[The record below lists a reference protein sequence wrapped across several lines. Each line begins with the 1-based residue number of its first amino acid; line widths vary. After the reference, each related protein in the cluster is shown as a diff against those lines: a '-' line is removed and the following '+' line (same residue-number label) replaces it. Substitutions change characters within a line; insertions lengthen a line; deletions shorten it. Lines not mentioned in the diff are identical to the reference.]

1 MRWQSNGN
9 GNLWVRGQFDTIRAI
24 NFASLMGT
32 NAQAGTTIRI
42 RLGMSQE
49 QVDGL
54 AAYDSGIQPLI
65 SPAVTRSDGVYHS
78 HLEIPSVQSVFWWR
92 IDIGGHVG
100 DFSASALIFGEKR
113 EPEHFYNRDR
123 EIGFQD
129 LGGLEVARNG
139 VVAET
144 PGVLLRTLLFRL
156 QWVSDDEYK
165 RVWSPMMEVKGKR
178 QVTYWCFDPQADENR
193 QDMTFLGFMVRDMFK
208 RGNDFPRANQ
218 MDFQFQALDFRTGP
232 ALPLPISAPAP
243 EPSLVLDFAT
253 LETVFVRGPGDA
265 QLRPRAFSPFITFT
279 RPSAA
284 TRINAAGQIESVAAG
299 VPRLGFD
306 PVTLQPRGLLIEGQ
320 RTNLLL
326 RSAEFDNA
334 SWGKSG
340 AGTGSA
346 PVVTPNVAVAPDG
359 TMSVDRVDFNRGA
372 GNALAD
378 RSTLVLSSITV
389 VSATSYVGSF
399 WVAAATPSDVGKQ
412 IGFRHVGNNQ
422 YQVITL
428 TAELQRVSTVE
439 TSATTGAIFEIS
451 SRGTVTTSNQVS
463 ILIWGAQLEAGAFAS
478 SYIPTQASQVT
489 RTADSATITGANFT
503 DWYRQDEGTLLVD
516 FRFNGIIQDRSAAA
530 LFASVQ
536 EYITVNLLPAFAS
549 NIQSRGISQHNASFS
564 FVPNA
569 SQRVAIAYRT
579 NDSAAS
585 FNGSTPITDTQVELP
600 IGINRL
606 SIGSIGQS
614 SILTGHIRRIRYW
627 PQRLS
632 NAQLQELTA

>member
-54 AAYDSGIQPLI
+54 ATYDSGIQPLI

-78 HLEIPSVQSVFWWR
+78 HLEIPAVQSVFWWR

-279 RPSAA
+279 RQSAA

-320 RTNLLL
+320 RTNLVLNSL
-326 RSAEFDNA
+326 INA
-334 SWGKSG
+334 SNLATQS
-340 AGTGSA
+340 
-346 PVVTPNVAVAPDG
+346 VTV
-359 TMSVDRVDFNRGA
+359 R
-372 GNALAD
+372 
-378 RSTLVLSSITV
+378 
-389 VSATSYVGSF
+389 
-399 WVAAATPSDVGKQ
+399 AAA
-412 IGFRHVGNNQ
+412 H
-422 YQVITL
+422 TL
-428 TAELQRVSTVE
+428 SFYGT
-439 TSATTGAIFEIS
+439 
-451 SRGTVTTSNQVS
+451 GTVTLSGAHSATAVGTGAYPARTTLTFTPTDGTLTLTVTGTVQF
-463 ILIWGAQLEAGAFAS
+463 AQLEAGGFAS
-478 SYIPTQASQVT
+478 SYIPTGASQAT
-489 RTADSATITGANFT
+489 RTADTAVVTGANFT
-503 DWYRQDEGTLLVD
+503 DWYRQDEGTFLVD
-516 FRFNGIIQDRSAAA
+516 VSNYLSAT
-530 LFASVQ
+530 
-536 EYITVNLLPAFAS
+536 TVNSSFVSITRMPFEGNNIIILLGD
-549 NIQSRGISQHNASFS
+549 RTASFIILSNEGVHQLSGMSS
-564 FVPNA
+564 FPPLSNGGKMAFSYAVNNF
-569 SQRVAIAYRT
+569 SGCVNGGGVR
-579 NDSAAS
+579 NDTSG
-585 FNGSTPITDTQVELP
+585 NPPLNMQVLN
-600 IGINRL
+600 IGTYGGNPGPL
-606 SIGSIGQS
+606 N
-614 SILTGHIRRIRYW
+614 GHIRSIRYW

-632 NAQLQELTA
+632 NAQLQEITT